1 MKTTMA
7 AVLDKHLILI
17 EMEDDNLVAVLE
29 FIYSDAWHFLG
40 TIVMML
46 IISTWR
52 LVDVDVTLFGG
63 SIKDLKEGMKEENKD
78 G

>member
-1 MKTTMA
+1 MTA
-7 AVLDKHLILI
+7 AELDRHLVLI
-17 EMEDDNLVAVLE
+17 EMEVDNLVAVLE

-52 LVDVDVTLFGG
+52 LVDVDVTMFGD
-63 SIKDLKEGMKEENKD
+63 SIKDLKEMSDNKNE
-78 G
+78 

>member
-1 MKTTMA
+1 M
-7 AVLDKHLILI
+7 VGI
-17 EMEDDNLVAVLE
+17 LE
-29 FIYSDAWHFLG
+29 FIFADPWRFLG
-40 TIVMML
+40 VVVMML

-63 SIKDLKEGMKEENKD
+63 SIKDLKEGMKEKNKD